1 MEKFKKVL
9 EGMSETVTVTKLDG
23 VLLITVSAL
32 AGIILGMLCSPR
44 KNARYGCN
52 SENTMICG
60 RDEGESE
67 DDDSED
73 IIHFC

>member
-32 AGIILGMLCSPR
+32 AGI
-44 KNARYGCN
+44 NY
-52 SENTMICG
+52 
-60 RDEGESE
+60 
-67 DDDSED
+67 
-73 IIHFC
+73 FC

>member
-23 VLLITVSAL
+23 VLLIAVSAL

-52 SENTMICG
+52 NGNNLFCG
-60 RDEGESE
+60 LDEEEYE